1 MQNITSVDGLKNAI
15 HVLET
20 EQNGKGQLLK
30 EQVYIAYESLKPIN
44 LLRNTLKDLFS
55 SQYLAENMSGT
66 AMGEASGFLFKK
78 IFIGESASKF
88 RKLIGSALQFGI
100 ANIISRNSDQIKS
113 FGQALFQ
120 HLFLKKK

>member
-113 FGQALFQ
+113 FGQVLFQ
-120 HLFLKKK
+120 HLFRKKK

>member
-78 IFIGESASKF
+78 IVIGESASKF
-88 RKLIGSALQFGI
+88 RKLIGSALQFSI

-120 HLFLKKK
+120 HLFRKKK